1 MKFLKILLHIVA
13 SLAMVVV
20 TMEFCARID
29 DLVTY
34 GAPVWGTYSNANLFE
49 RDQFGQRGA
58 PGARFKKWQLNSL
71 GYRGPELR
79 SGTFR
84 IACIGAS
91 ETFGLYEAAGQE
103 YPRQLERDLNQWAGR
118 QTFEVVNVAY
128 PGQSI
133 AAAVLRVPEV
143 VENVKP
149 RVAVIYPFPAAY
161 VWLPWIK
168 SATEKGAPD
177 SSPVRFEWRLTERVR
192 IAVKSLLPEWIQS
205 EIHDVQ
211 TRVRERKIEAS
222 TASQPVMDRVPQQ
235 NVDAFHADLLKLVD
249 ALQQRGVEPVLVTHA
264 TVFGHPLS
272 ASDRQMLTVWREW
285 IPMLKEDGFVDM
297 EQRMNQAI
305 RAVAAERHLV
315 LIDAATEIPPGN
327 KYFGDFAHFT
337 TQGAHLMAGEIAAGL
352 EPALNSEVAQSGGQ
366 ASPNP

>member
-1 MKFLKILLHIVA
+1 MKFLKTLLHIVA
-13 SLAMVVV
+13 TLVIVAV

-29 DLVTY
+29 DQVTY
-34 GAPVWGTYSNANLFE
+34 GAPLWGTYSNANLFE

-133 AAAVLRVPEV
+133 AAALLRVPEV

-149 RVAVIYPFPAAY
+149 RVAVIYPFPCRLRLAALDQ
-161 VWLPWIK
+161 VRHR
-168 SATEKGAPD
+168 KGC
-177 SSPVRFEWRLTERVR
+177 S
-192 IAVKSLLPEWIQS
+192 
-205 EIHDVQ
+205 
-211 TRVRERKIEAS
+211 
-222 TASQPVMDRVPQQ
+222 
-235 NVDAFHADLLKLVD
+235 
-249 ALQQRGVEPVLVTHA
+249 
-264 TVFGHPLS
+264 
-272 ASDRQMLTVWREW
+272 
-285 IPMLKEDGFVDM
+285 
-297 EQRMNQAI
+297 
-305 RAVAAERHLV
+305 
-315 LIDAATEIPPGN
+315 
-327 KYFGDFAHFT
+327 
-337 TQGAHLMAGEIAAGL
+337 
-352 EPALNSEVAQSGGQ
+352 
-366 ASPNP
+366 